1 MTCQEPIMVV
11 QESDAG
17 PRLKTVE
24 VAHATRRTGV
34 GCAESATS
42 APTSLLNKPKSE
54 MTAEEPQKRRGG
66 GGGGGGE
73 EELNTGPLSV
83 LTQSVKN
90 NTQVLINCRN
100 KKLLGRVKAF
110 DRHYNMVLENVEEM
124 GTKVPKSGKGWKKS
138 KPVHKDRYISAM
150 FPRGDWVTV
159 GLRHP
164 LIAGK

>member
-1 MTCQEPIMVV
+1 MQ
-11 QESDAG
+11 
-17 PRLKTVE
+17 
-24 VAHATRRTGV
+24 AHGWPTQRGGQGRS
-34 GCAESATS
+34 ESATS

-54 MTAEEPQKRRGG
+54 KTAEEPQKR
-66 GGGGGGE
+66 GE

-90 NTQVLINCRN
+90 NTQVLINCGNN

-110 DRHYNMVLENVEEM
+110 DGHCNMVLENVEAM
-124 GTKVPKSGKGWKKS
+124 GTEVPKSGQGQKKS

-150 FPRGDWVTV
+150 FPRGHSVIV
-159 GLRHP
+159 ALRHP